1 MTMTGILAQDY
12 REYEDTLINFLDA
25 VNNDYT
31 ILRDQ
36 LYVDYEAASNSETYY
51 YWFTN
56 PSKCTYS
63 WGHTHIHFY
72 ASPALILAQVWL
84 CAFSSVLHNHYI
96 GYLCNC

>member
-1 MTMTGILAQDY
+1 MTGILAQDY

-51 YWFTN
+51 Y
-56 PSKCTYS
+56 
-63 WGHTHIHFY
+63 
-72 ASPALILAQVWL
+72 
-84 CAFSSVLHNHYI
+84 
-96 GYLCNC
+96 